1 MKVGEKVFHKLTGQE
16 MKVKR
21 CNNYPIY
28 SLELKTPTL
37 CEVTGEYINTAI
49 CHIDNLIYPMDYE
62 EWLKQ
67 PKTKEAL
74 KIIKADF
81 DRLDSGQLELF

>member
-1 MKVGEKVFHKLTGQE
+1 MDKLSDAELQKMNSKDLSKHLDDITQTDICKDSAYCKKVVSEFINKPLT
-16 MKVKR
+16 
-21 CNNYPIY
+21 
-28 SLELKTPTL
+28 
-37 CEVTGEYINTAI
+37 
-49 CHIDNLIYPMDYE
+49 YPMDYE